1 VPHGRSPSP
10 NSCRG
15 GPWIVSDPVEHR
27 ERYCA
32 YFCRGYLGNGA
43 QLPAGGVGHH
53 VCIAG
58 VFGGIRRSHAV
69 RTASRRADVG
79 HYQIVSDWPTAAC
92 GYRNRKAALHRNDQV
107 TNRPLSANTGNHGS
121 RPGAAARDL
130 RHVATRAAATPLN
143 QSSAQPLIRTA
154 RKSQRCG
161 RCLAREPVT
170 QCRDRRM
177 SAFKA
182 SHRLAT

>member
-15 GPWIVSDPVEHR
+15 GPWIVSNPVEHR

-92 GYRNRKAALHRNDQV
+92 GYRNRKAALHRNDRV

-121 RPGAAARDL
+121 RP
-130 RHVATRAAATPLN
+130 RACQNAESPGIYET
-143 QSSAQPLIRTA
+143 
-154 RKSQRCG
+154 
-161 RCLAREPVT
+161 CLAAG
-170 QCRDRRM
+170 RDFSIAAIRASNR
-177 SAFKA
+177 SRSIAKA
-182 SHRLAT
+182 QHLPTGLTPASPSSTLLNRVA